1 MNEEKQQLT
10 QNLSIIYN
18 EQIEETY
25 QCRICLEEETN
36 LELLISPCRCSG
48 TSKYVHRECLR
59 RWRYQDINAPGFSK
73 CMECNEE
80 YIILNSNDIESE
92 NIFIIFNKSLK
103 LLYFQM
109 IISLPIS
116 FVMFVIDYED
126 ESIIKSMPGWNSTYA
141 LEAMDYDS
149 TYKDLFYLNLS
160 IYIENQI
167 FLVIYLLRVSI
178 YVSNIKE
185 LLYLMR
191 KHFIVNFFYYNLY
204 WLFTLGMGISNI
216 YQFAIVS
223 VFLYQLFSYK
233 MNYLFLKYHNKCIEN
248 INSKLNTGVASMD
261 NNPLNII
268 IDDEYDAENDEY
280 DTDDDYQEGEN
291 DGIELLRN

>member
-10 QNLSIIYN
+10 QNLRITYN
-18 EQIEETY
+18 EQIQETY

-36 LELLISPCRCSG
+36 LELLIAPCRCSG
-48 TSKYVHRECLR
+48 TSKYVHNECLR
-59 RWRYQDINAPGFSK
+59 RWRYQDVNAPGFTR

-80 YIILNSNDIESE
+80 YIILNSDDMESE
-92 NIFIIFNKSLK
+92 NIFIIFNKSVK
-103 LLYFQM
+103 VLYFQM
-109 IISLPIS
+109 IIALPMS

-126 ESIIKSMPGWNSTYA
+126 KNIIKSMPGWNNTYA
-141 LEAMDYDS
+141 LEELDYDS

-160 IYIENQI
+160 IYIVNHI
-167 FLVIYLLRVSI
+167 FMIIYLSRVSI

-191 KHFIVNFFYYNLY
+191 KHFVINLFYYNLY

-216 YQFAIVS
+216 YEFAIIC
-223 VFLYQLFSYK
+223 VFLYQMLSYN

-248 INSKLNTGVASMD
+248 INSHLNTGVASMD
-261 NNPLNII
+261 NNPLNVV
-268 IDDEYDAENDEY
+268 IDNEYDAENDEY

>member
-10 QNLSIIYN
+10 QNPNNIYE
-18 EQIEETY
+18 EQMQETY
-25 QCRICLEEETN
+25 QCRICLEEEDN

-48 TSKYVHRECLR
+48 TSKYVHKKCLR
-59 RWRYQDINAPGFSK
+59 IWRHQDINSPGFSK

-80 YIILNSNDIESE
+80 YIILNGDNIESE
-92 NIFIIFNKSLK
+92 NIFIIFNKSFK

-109 IISLPIS
+109 IIALPIS

-126 ESIIKSMPGWNSTYA
+126 KNIIKSMPAWNSSYA
-141 LEAMDYDS
+141 LEALDYDS

-160 IYIENQI
+160 IYIVNQLFFI
-167 FLVIYLLRVSI
+167 VYLSRVCI

-191 KHFIVNFFYYNLY
+191 KHFIINFFYYNLY
-204 WLFTLGMGISNI
+204 WLFTIGMGISDI
-216 YQFAIVS
+216 YEFSIIC

-233 MNYLFLKYHNKCIEN
+233 MNYLLLKHHNKCIEN
-248 INSKLNTGVASMD
+248 MNSRLNTGVASMD

-268 IDDEYDAENDEY
+268 IDEYEADA
-280 DTDDDYQEGEN
+280 DDDYQED
-291 DGIELLRN
+291 DGIELLSN